1 MRPKRDQGSAEQS
14 SPASAPLD
22 IRPIA
27 SAPDWRISTFVCHA
41 GPDDK
46 PFEEQHDLVS
56 IAAVVEGSFQYHTDT
71 GRALLYPGAFLL
83 GNSASCFACGHAHG
97 RGDRCIAFQF
107 APEFFAEIAASIAGS
122 SRFRFAAGMIP
133 AVPEM
138 MRIAVSAEHAALHPS
153 MASEELAVSVAE
165 RAITLMSGHRARPI
179 SPSARDEKRISA
191 ALRHIEASA
200 DDPLDLDTLAGAAA
214 MSKYHFL
221 RCFRGIVGLTPYQYV
236 LGMRLRRAAI
246 AVTTS
251 ARPIAALALEA
262 GFGDVSTFNAHFRHA
277 FGRTPTAMRRASS

>member
-1 MRPKRDQGSAEQS
+1 MQRKPDQGSAEQCN
-14 SPASAPLD
+14 PAGAPLD

-27 SAPDWRISTFVCHA
+27 SAPGWRISAFLCHA
-41 GPDDK
+41 GPEDQ
-46 PFEEQHDLVS
+46 PFEERHDLVS

-83 GNSASCFACGHAHG
+83 GNAGSCFACGHAHG
-97 RGDRCIAFQF
+97 RGDRCVAFQF
-107 APEFFAEIAASIAGS
+107 APDFFAEIAASLAGS

-133 AVPEM
+133 AAPEM
-138 MRIAVSAEHAALHPS
+138 ISAAVSAERAALHPS
-153 MASEELAVSVAE
+153 VACEELAMSMAE
-165 RAITLMSGHRARPI
+165 RAITLMSGHHARPA

-191 ALRHIEASA
+191 ALRHIEARA
-200 DDPLDLDTLAGAAA
+200 DDALDLDAIAGAAA

-221 RCFRGIVGLTPYQYV
+221 RCFRSIVGLTPYQYV

-251 ARPIAALALEA
+251 SRPIAALALEA
-262 GFGDVSTFNAHFRHA
+262 GFGDVSTFNAQFRRA